1 MPKTK
6 KSTPFH
12 ESDRT
17 KYWYVDGLDPNRPMR
32 RTCSRDRW
40 VAIVSALL
48 ERDAE
53 GHLIHREASLES
65 DDGLLIIRVGT
76 PEWQT
81 FLRKFIYSTGYRMCW
96 EPKPP
101 REPRRPEPSLFADE
115 DAAQPARRR
124 RRTAA

>member
-1 MPKTK
+1 MAKSK
-6 KSTPFH
+6 KSTEFR
-12 ESDRT
+12 ESDRE
-17 KYWYVDGLDPNRPMR
+17 KYWYVGELDPNRPMR

-40 VAIVSALL
+40 IPIVNALI

-53 GHLIHREASLES
+53 GHLIHREPWLES

-101 REPRRPEPSLFADE
+101 REHRRPAPSLFADE
-115 DAAQPARRR
+115 DAAQPVRRR
-124 RRTAA
+124 RRSAA